1 MKHPGRWKK
10 KQYRLGRYSGG
21 GYWSCCGSSDKLATP
36 CDPIMQERWKLF
48 QIAADSSMTKSV
60 VRRALAGRVRSKWHR
75 NLTVKRHDHCVRVN
89 IGLVSAYPMGHT
101 FGTTHHTCTIHNVPM
116 LVKSLRNADHQ
127 RAVNESLRA
136 ACALCG
142 TEVGCIALVR
152 HGMLEVVQHFIM
164 QLMENMNRSTTV
176 FNAADDHV
184 HHPSELLQEAQMLCA
199 GILAALAK
207 CDATR
212 DCLSARPKTAL
223 AVFGA
228 LLNSGRH
235 TSYRCNLLTSLVAA
249 TTSSAS
255 QHALLFFCH
264 RGDSDA
270 PTKGLKH
277 KPHPL
282 SFHTIVENI
291 WLGLSY
297 LGEAENVEPGP
308 ATSPIPSLDRQ
319 QIQFAFVLLQM
330 ACRILEQLSS
340 YDSSAGTTLRDAGVA
355 ETCFSLIAAI
365 QNYTARR
372 NDEVELGINALA
384 AAVAMLQQVTV
395 VLGDIHASL
404 ASSHALPIIYGVLR
418 SQLSQTSIQQNGI
431 QLVHT
436 LVHTRQGARE
446 LDGIP
451 GAWLWLGNFKS
462 SMTKKGESCLWRCKT
477 EMKFKEE
484 RQGWSA
490 PRLATFLHLH
500 GLKGASCDQL
510 HRNARE
516 LYTLALLP
524 FEDESTES
532 WQSRLLAFEERN
544 KTKLLASIV
553 GRGHLL

>member
-1 MKHPGRWKK
+1 M
-10 KQYRLGRYSGG
+10 
-21 GYWSCCGSSDKLATP
+21 
-36 CDPIMQERWKLF
+36 
-48 QIAADSSMTKSV
+48 
-60 VRRALAGRVRSKWHR
+60 
-75 NLTVKRHDHCVRVN
+75 
-89 IGLVSAYPMGHT
+89 
-101 FGTTHHTCTIHNVPM
+101 
-116 LVKSLRNADHQ
+116 
-127 RAVNESLRA
+127 
-136 ACALCG
+136 
-142 TEVGCIALVR
+142 
-152 HGMLEVVQHFIM
+152 
-164 QLMENMNRSTTV
+164 
-176 FNAADDHV
+176 
-184 HHPSELLQEAQMLCA
+184 
-199 GILAALAK
+199 
-207 CDATR
+207 
-212 DCLSARPKTAL
+212 
-223 AVFGA
+223 
-228 LLNSGRH
+228 
-235 TSYRCNLLTSLVAA
+235 SY
-249 TTSSAS
+249 
-255 QHALLFFCH
+255 
-264 RGDSDA
+264 
-270 PTKGLKH
+270 
-277 KPHPL
+277 
-282 SFHTIVENI
+282 HTIVENI
-291 WLGLSY
+291 WLGMSY

-308 ATSPIPSLDRQ
+308 ATSPIPGLDRQ

-372 NDEVELGINALA
+372 SDEVELGINALA

-462 SMTKKGESCLWRCKT
+462 GMTKKGESCLWRCKT